1 MATWTTARRLV
12 RTNYTTL
19 LRPVKQPLDGVIQ
32 HVQLSLFESVPDR
45 AAPVDAVVPTLVTIS
60 TQGDAGVLKPLLDVV
75 GVAGSMLA
83 AYATRELLDHS
94 QIFSLCC
101 GQLVVHDLT
110 APKQNFCRSS
120 AASFKSVASL
130 NASG

>member
-19 LRPVKQPLDGVIQ
+19 LRPVKQPFDGVIQ
-32 HVQLSLFESVPDR
+32 HVQLSLLECVPDR

-60 TQGDAGVLKPLLDVV
+60 TQGNAGVLKPLLDVV

-83 AYATRELLDHS
+83 ADAAGQLFDRS
-94 QIFSLCC
+94 QILALSCRQF
-101 GQLVVHDLT
+101 VVHALT
-110 APKQNFCRSS
+110 AFKQNFCRSS